1 MLVLMNGEGRVGMDA
16 AVLALEAGKSALDV
30 VEAGIRPV
38 EADPAVRTVGFG
50 GYPNLAGVVECDAAI
65 MDGVTRECGSVGA
78 LSGYLHAIQ
87 VARQVMER
95 LPHVML
101 VGDGAAR
108 FAAEVGATEAE
119 MLSEESEVWHRQRQS
134 ARLANALN
142 GREALAA
149 FCWPK
154 DGLHT
159 ARGTTVLLCRDKEG
173 RLAGGTSTSGWAHKY
188 PGRLGDSPIIG
199 AGLYV
204 DQRYGACACTHTGEM
219 TIRAGTAR
227 AVVAAMCHGASVQDA
242 CHEALEDL
250 LQLRAGFLGSVVIHA
265 ISATGETC
273 VLSTHDFGP
282 ETSWCHWRKG
292 MQRWYEMP
300 PEVGSLKEDS
310 GWSGDVAGGLK
321 HKGRD

>member
-204 DQRYGACACTHTGEM
+204 DQRYGACACTHTGGGGGGGDDHSRGDSSCRCCCYVSRRFRSGCLPRG
-219 TIRAGTAR
+219 TGGFAATAR
-227 AVVAAMCHGASVQDA
+227 RLPGICCDTRHQ
-242 CHEALEDL
+242 C
-250 LQLRAGFLGSVVIHA
+250 
-265 ISATGETC
+265 C
-273 VLSTHDFGP
+273 
-282 ETSWCHWRKG
+282 W
-292 MQRWYEMP
+292 
-300 PEVGSLKEDS
+300 
-310 GWSGDVAGGLK
+310 
-321 HKGRD
+321 